1 MTATAEP
8 TLGLTADMPGEG
20 AVRYAGLATR
30 VIAFAVDAALIDL
43 AALVVAAA
51 GALISSL
58 LHFPNG
64 LQNVLVVIGAGA
76 FVLWSVAYFVAFW
89 STTGQ
94 TPGARVMQIRV
105 LTAGGE
111 RVGPKRALLR
121 CVGVVLAALPL
132 FLGFVRILFDAKRR
146 GFQDRLAATVVVAT
160 PQLSVAQA
168 RRVERRAAYD
178 GVRQRRPIV
187 PR

>member
-1 MTATAEP
+1 VTTTAKP
-8 TLGLTADMPGEG
+8 TRKLPADATGD
-20 AVRYAGLATR
+20 ATVRYAGLATR

-51 GALISSL
+51 GALISAL
-58 LHFPNG
+58 LHFPKG
-64 LQNVLVVIGAGA
+64 LQNVLVVIGAVTY
-76 FVLWSVAYFVAFW
+76 VLWSVAYFAAFW

-132 FLGFVRILFDAKRR
+132 FLGFVGILFDARRR

-168 RRVERRAAYD
+168 QRVERRAAYD
-178 GVRQRRPIV
+178 GVRQRRSIA